1 MIVECNNGRCKL
13 SDNWP
18 HLVKIGEFLDVFSGV
33 LLQSEAKRPRS
44 DRYGPAS
51 PQHHPRLLEC
61 VKCTSFPCLRECNDN
76 NHLGFNPV
84 FTSGTAMH
92 DVWIAYT
99 NTRNIAKHRVFGM
112 PVVQRWLLIMPL
124 NKYSTEKEHRVRW
137 WLECRRGFSQQ
148 TWGSVM

>member
-18 HLVKIGEFLDVFSGV
+18 HLVKIGGFLDVFSGI

-51 PQHHPRLLEC
+51 SQHHPRLLEC
-61 VKCTSFPCLRECNDN
+61 VKCTSFPCLRECNYN
-76 NHLGFNPV
+76 KYKHLGFNPV

-99 NTRNIAKHRVFGM
+99 NTRNIVFLGCLLCNVGYSSCHSTNTQ
-112 PVVQRWLLIMPL
+112 PKKSTGFGDGWNAGGVLANKPGVQ
-124 NKYSTEKEHRVRW
+124 
-137 WLECRRGFSQQ
+137 
-148 TWGSVM
+148 